1 MTERVVLAVLLL
13 LILGLIFVW
22 SLCMVIKTDRLE
34 RDRDKLDYDPRCD
47 PFSLRGSGREG
58 RDA

>member
-1 MTERVVLAVLLL
+1 MSERVVLAVLLL

-34 RDRDKLDYDPRCD
+34 RDRDKLDYDPGCD
-47 PFSLRGSGREG
+47 PVSLRNAGRQG